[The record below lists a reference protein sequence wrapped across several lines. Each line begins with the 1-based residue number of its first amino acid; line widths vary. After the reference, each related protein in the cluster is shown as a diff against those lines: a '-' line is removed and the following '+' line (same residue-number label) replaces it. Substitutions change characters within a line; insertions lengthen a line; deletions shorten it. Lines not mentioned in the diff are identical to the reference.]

1 MAKLTRMVRGK
12 AALVGLVL
20 AAAALAGCAPSGAVV
35 PTVTFAGLDPADATQ
50 LTASGR
56 VDGISESGGLC
67 SFTFWAV
74 TGAATRLTGEGK
86 AAGDHTDCG
95 PVTEAIGFFVG
106 VTYTVELKYGPVSGN
121 AVTSE
126 RIPMVLPSPGDL
138 NPK

>member
-1 MAKLTRMVRGK
+1 MAKLKRMVWGR
-12 AALVGLVL
+12 AALGGLVL
-20 AAAALAGCAPSGAVV
+20 AAALAGCAPSGAVV
-35 PTVTFAGLDPADATQ
+35 PTITFAGLDPADATQ

-56 VDGISESGGLC
+56 VEGISESGGLC

-95 PVTEAIGFFVG
+95 PVSEAVGFFVG
-106 VTYTVELKYGPVSGN
+106 VTYSVELKYAPVSGE

-126 RIPMVLPSPGDL
+126 RVPMVLPSPGDL
-138 NPK
+138 NPR